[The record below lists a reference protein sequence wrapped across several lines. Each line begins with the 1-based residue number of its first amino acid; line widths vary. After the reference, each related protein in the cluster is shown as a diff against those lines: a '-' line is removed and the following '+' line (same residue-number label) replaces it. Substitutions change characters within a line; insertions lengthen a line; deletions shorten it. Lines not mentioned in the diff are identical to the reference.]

1 MKKRVM
7 TLFLLGVLGVG
18 LSGCVVL
25 DRHGRVNSR
34 ATAVANGL
42 LIGAGVIGLGIAA
55 HEADV
60 HETRVRP
67 STGAIC
73 STTPGSALDTS
84 RQPLAAA
91 STSTNGSPS

>member
-42 LIGAGVIGLGIAA
+42 LIGAGAIGLGIAA

-60 HETRVRP
+60 HETRVRVRHR
-67 STGAIC
+67 SHHHHCDRSCRHESHRCRTV
-73 STTPGSALDTS
+73 
-84 RQPLAAA
+84 RFWRH
-91 STSTNGSPS
+91 